1 MRILL
6 DHNIPVPLRSA
17 LEGHEVETAYERG
30 WAELTNGELLTTAE
44 ASGFNLLITSDKG
57 VRHQQNWSGR
67 KLALLVLSTNDWSR
81 IRLHRQLVVEAAA
94 TIGESGYREL
104 EIPTADSGP

>member
-1 MRILL
+1 L
-6 DHNIPVPLRSA
+6 
-17 LEGHEVETAYERG
+17 
-30 WAELTNGELLTTAE
+30 
-44 ASGFNLLITSDKG
+44 
-57 VRHQQNWSGR
+57 SGR